1 MVDFR
6 RSTPLF
12 LAPSVRHLDIKA
24 VEDRGGKNQNLSFRQ
39 ESPWTVR
46 HTASEWLVTY
56 TFAQT
61 WFLQES
67 FRVKLTSIAAESALA
82 IMKLPDRDHDRIA
95 GLQHLGPNDC
105 GHGDFADRYGS
116 KGQAEGLL

>member
-1 MVDFR
+1 MVNYR
-6 RSTPLF
+6 WLTPPF
-12 LAPSVRHLDIKA
+12 LASSVQHLDIKA
-24 VEDRGGKNQNLSFRQ
+24 VEDRGDENQNLSL
-39 ESPWTVR
+39 SPWTVR
-46 HTASEWLVTY
+46 HTASEWLVTC
-56 TFAQT
+56 TFAQA
-61 WFLQES
+61 WFLQEY
-67 FRVKLTSIAAESALA
+67 FRVKLTSIAAESALT